1 MISRRELLQA
11 SAALACLAGGAGLG
25 LLGMSAA
32 LAQGRLSQADLLRFD
47 PLGSVTLIHVAD
59 IHAQLR
65 PVYFREP
72 ATNLGVGEAR
82 GKVPH
87 ITGQAFLSHYG
98 VEPGSPMAYALT
110 SEDFGALAARY
121 GRMGG
126 LDRVATVV
134 KAIRAER
141 GDDRCLL
148 LDCGDTWT
156 NSWTS
161 LQTKAQDIVD
171 CMNLLKP
178 DAMTGHWEFT
188 LGAERVEEIV
198 ASLPFPFLAQNMR
211 DNEFEE
217 KVFEPR
223 QMFERGGVKI
233 AVIGQAYPYTAIA
246 NPRWMFPK
254 WQFGIREEEVQKQV
268 DEARA
273 EGAGLV
279 VLMSHNGF
287 DIDRKMAGRVKGVDV
302 ILTSHTHDA
311 LPEAV
316 QVGRTLLIASG
327 ACGKF
332 VSRLDL
338 DVRGGEVKG
347 FRHRLIPIFS
357 DVIAPD
363 AEMAALIREKRAPF
377 DQDLSRVLART
388 EGVLYRRGNFQGS
401 LDDVFTDAMLT
412 VRDAEIALSPGVRWG
427 TSLIPGQDITFE
439 DVTNACAMT
448 YANCYRMRMKG
459 AMLRTVLED
468 IADNIFNP
476 DPYYQ
481 GGGDMV
487 RTGGM
492 GFTIDPFAAMGRR
505 ISNLT
510 FLKTGEPIDPA
521 RDYVVA
527 GWASINQNVEG
538 PPIWDVVSQFLTAK
552 KTITPRPLDAVK
564 VVGG

>member
-1 MISRRELLQA
+1 MITRREFLQAA
-11 SAALACLAGGAGLG
+11 SAASAIVTAS
-25 LLGMSAA
+25 GM
-32 LAQGRLSQADLLRFD
+32 G
-47 PLGSVTLIHVAD
+47 PLGSVAAQQRLTQQDIFRFEAKGNVTLIHVAD

-72 ATNLGVGEAR
+72 SINLGVGEVK
-82 GKVPH
+82 GLPPH
-87 ITGQAFLSHYG
+87 ISGADFLKAYNI
-98 VEPGSPMAYALT
+98 PAGSPMAYALS
-110 SEDFGALAARY
+110 SEGFATLAKTY

-126 LDRVATVV
+126 LDRMATAV

-161 LQTKAQDIVD
+161 LKTKSQDIVD

-188 LGAERVEEIV
+188 LGAERVTEITEKL
-198 ASLPFPFLAQNMR
+198 AFPFLAQNMR
-211 DNEFEE
+211 DTEFED
-217 KVFEPR
+217 KIFEPR
-223 QMFERGGVKI
+223 KMFTKGGVKI

-254 WQFGIREEEVQKQV
+254 WAFGIREEEMQKQV

-273 EGAGLV
+273 EGAQLV

-287 DIDRKMAGRVKGVDV
+287 DIDRKMAGRVKGIDV

-316 QVGRTLLIASG
+316 KVGKTLLIASG
-327 ACGKF
+327 SHGKF

-338 DVRGGEVKG
+338 DVQGSEVKG
-347 FRHRLIPIFS
+347 FSYKLIPLFS
-357 DVIAPD
+357 DAITPD
-363 AEMAALIREKRAPF
+363 AEMAALIKRHRDPYEK
-377 DQDLSRVLART
+377 DLSRVLAKT
-388 EGVLYRRGNFQGS
+388 DGLLYRRGNFQGS
-401 LDDVFTDAMLT
+401 LDDVFTDAMLQ

-427 TSLIPGQDITFE
+427 TSVIPDQNITFE
-439 DVTNACAMT
+439 DVTNGCAMN
-448 YANCYRMRMKG
+448 YANCYRVDMKG
-459 AMLRTVLED
+459 EQIKTILED
-468 IADNIFNP
+468 IGDNIFNP

-487 RTGGM
+487 RLGGI
-492 GFTIDPFAAMGRR
+492 GFTIDPNKSIGNR

-510 FLKTGEPIDPA
+510 MLKTGAAVDA
-521 RDYVVA
+521 SRSYKVA
-527 GWASINQNVEG
+527 GWASINQGTEG
-538 PPIWDVVSQFLTAK
+538 PPIWDVVSEYLLAK
-552 KTITPRPLDAVK
+552 KTISPRPLDAVK
-564 VVGG
+564 ITGI